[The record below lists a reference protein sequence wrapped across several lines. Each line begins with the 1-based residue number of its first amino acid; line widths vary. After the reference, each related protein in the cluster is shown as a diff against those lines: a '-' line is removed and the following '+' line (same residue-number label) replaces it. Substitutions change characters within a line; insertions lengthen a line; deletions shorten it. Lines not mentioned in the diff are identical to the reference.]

1 MNKYSSKAVKTAA
14 TVGMSLAMVLSAV
27 PAVGNATVAQAAT
40 VCTTKKS
47 YKAND
52 VYASKTIT
60 GAKVLADV
68 KTEAANAIKG
78 LDLTKTVTVGATE
91 VEYYLGYKLD
101 ATSTPTKASDGVDV
115 SSATSKVTYGYY
127 ATTGDSITGYPVI
140 DADDPLKGSEVTI
153 AVRDNANIGADIN
166 TYVTSVLGSAWS
178 SNAALTGNVEI
189 TDASGNKT
197 KAGAVK
203 AVYSIDGTDVEDTNP
218 VGNGSLDSAKSVVVK
233 IVVTTAF
240 EDYSNCAEVGT
251 GLGITDRY
259 TAKNVYNE
267 IVSAFD
273 KASLTF
279 ENVKPGDEVEFT
291 KTNTASLGKVTILS
305 KGAIPQLDI
314 DFKAVLKELAR
325 YLDNTTDE
333 GKAVERMLDMD
344 TAMNDMFKANGNLA
358 AAEKYDEDTEF
369 KTTSAYATAAD
380 LLEDFNDFET
390 YLTNLDTA
398 KYDRVTDAKSV
409 LEDLVNS
416 YVAEND
422 GDLLDTYLTSLDK
435 FYEKFVDQYG
445 DAGIT
450 KANVDAAI
458 KQIKN
463 GTTFTDLK
471 GKEVTIEK
479 SDYTTFK
486 ENSGVEEYMTKFED
500 MYDEIEAVKEAVA
513 KTNEAYKDL
522 IKNDTSVKDF
532 LTNKDSD
539 RKLTSGKEFSSIKSN
554 LTVDEY
560 KILKAYKEE
569 VLDVVLTL
577 ETKEVG
583 NSYVNKSAKSIY
595 ATTAQLNTV
604 LNNIGNGTDLDKG
617 VFTKLDKE
625 KGEFNWDKLVA
636 HMEKVESSLEALTTG
651 IEKLDSISLT
661 VNDRAAI
668 IAADD
673 AVYFLTGDGEDNLT
687 SAQARTVK
695 NADRKVTELMEA
707 YRMKFGS
714 LNAELNGWVDKGA
727 GNWAYYENGNAVTK
741 WVASGSDWY
750 YVKGGVMLRNSWIA
764 SDAQGT
770 KWYYVDDAG
779 KMVSNTTVNGY
790 TFNSY
795 GVWVK

>member
-1 MNKYSSKAVKTAA
+1 M
-14 TVGMSLAMVLSAV
+14 
-27 PAVGNATVAQAAT
+27 
-40 VCTTKKS
+40 
-47 YKAND
+47 
-52 VYASKTIT
+52 
-60 GAKVLADV
+60 
-68 KTEAANAIKG
+68 
-78 LDLTKTVTVGATE
+78 
-91 VEYYLGYKLD
+91 GYKLD

-140 DADDPLKGSEVTI
+140 NADDPLKGSEVII
-153 AVRDNANIGADIN
+153 AVRGKTEIAADIN
-166 TYVTSVLGSAWS
+166 AYAKTTIGQEWS
-178 SNAALTGNVEI
+178 DGNAPTGTVSI
-189 TDASGNKT
+189 TDENGSKT
-197 KAGAVK
+197 TGAVK
-203 AVYSIDGTDVEDTNP
+203 AVYSIDGTDVSSTNPTADTN
-218 VGNGSLDSAKSVVVK
+218 LDTAKSVVVK

>member
-27 PAVGNATVAQAAT
+27 PAVGNVTIAHAAV

-47 YKAND
+47 YTNGTI
-52 VYASKTIT
+52 YASKTIE
-60 GAKVLADV
+60 GAKTITEV
-68 KTEAANAIKG
+68 KTEAKSTLASLPNIK
-78 LDLTKTVTVGATE
+78 KVQVGSST
-91 VEYYLGYKLD
+91 VEYYLGYHYDAD
-101 ATSTPTKASDGVDV
+101 ATIHKVSEGTTNVD
-115 SSATSKVTYGYY
+115 SATGKVTYGYY
-127 ATTGDSITGYPVI
+127 ASASANIVGYPAI
-140 DADDPLKGSEVTI
+140 AKDAPLAGSEKTI
-153 AVRDNANIGADIN
+153 ELRDNAKIGADIN
-166 TYVTSVLGSAWS
+166 AYVKSIIGGSGWS
-178 SNAALTGNVEI
+178 GDTAVTGTVNITTQNGGAATGNVE
-189 TDASGNKT
+189 A
-197 KAGAVK
+197 A
-203 AVYSIDGTDVEDTNP
+203 YSIDGAADAKTTNP
-218 VGNGSLDSAKSVVVK
+218 VGDTNLDSAGNVVVK
-233 IVVTTAF
+233 IIATGSF
-240 EDYSNCAEVGT
+240 DDYSNCAEQGT

-291 KTNTASLGKVTILS
+291 KTNTAALGKMAILS
-305 KGAIPQLDI
+305 SDKKLNA

-333 GKAVERMLDMD
+333 GKAVERLLDMD
-344 TAMNDMFKANGNLA
+344 TAMNDMFKADGNLA
-358 AAEKYDEDTEF
+358 KAEKYDEDTEF

-380 LLEDFNDFET
+380 LLEDFNDFDT
-390 YLTNLDTA
+390 YLTNLKDA
-398 KYDRVTDAKSV
+398 DYDRVTEAKSV
-409 LEDLVNS
+409 LEDLVNN

-422 GDLLDTYLTSLDK
+422 GDLLDTYLTNLDK
-435 FYEKFVDQYG
+435 FYEAFVDKNG

-450 KANVDAAI
+450 KAQVDTAI
-458 KQIKN
+458 KNIKN
-463 GTTFTDLK
+463 GTTFKDVK
-471 GKEVTIEK
+471 GKDVTIEK

-500 MYDEIEAVKEAVA
+500 MYDAIEEVKDAVA
-513 KTNEAYKDL
+513 KSNEAYKDL
-522 IKNDTSVKDF
+522 IKGDTSVKDF

-539 RKLTSGKEFSSIKSN
+539 RKLTAGKEFSSIKSN
-554 LTVDEY
+554 LTVEEY

-569 VLDVVLTL
+569 VLDAVLTL
-577 ETKEVG
+577 ETKQVG
-583 NSYVNKSAKSIY
+583 NSYVNKSEKSIY

-636 HMEKVESSLEALTTG
+636 HMEKVEASLEAVTTA

-661 VNDRAAI
+661 ANDRAAI
-668 IAADD
+668 LAADD
-673 AVYFLTGDGEDNLT
+673 AVYFLTDDGADNLT

-695 NADRKVTELMEA
+695 NADRKVAELMEA

-714 LNAELNGWVDKGA
+714 INAEVNGWVNKGN
-727 GNWAYYENGNAVTK
+727 GDWAYYENGNAVTK

-750 YVKGGVMLRNSWIA
+750 YVRGGVMLRNSWIA
-764 SDAQGT
+764 SDSQGT

>member
-1 MNKYSSKAVKTAA
+1 MEL
-14 TVGMSLAMVLSAV
+14 MLV
-27 PAVGNATVAQAAT
+27 PQ
-40 VCTTKKS
+40 
-47 YKAND
+47 
-52 VYASKTIT
+52 IQ
-60 GAKVLADV
+60 LL
-68 KTEAANAIKG
+68 IQM
-78 LDLTKTVTVGATE
+78 LDT
-91 VEYYLGYKLD
+91 
-101 ATSTPTKASDGVDV
+101 
-115 SSATSKVTYGYY
+115 
-127 ATTGDSITGYPVI
+127 
-140 DADDPLKGSEVTI
+140 
-153 AVRDNANIGADIN
+153 
-166 TYVTSVLGSAWS
+166 
-178 SNAALTGNVEI
+178 
-189 TDASGNKT
+189 
-197 KAGAVK
+197 
-203 AVYSIDGTDVEDTNP
+203 
-218 VGNGSLDSAKSVVVK
+218 AKSVVVK

-314 DFKAVLKELAR
+314 DFEAVLKELAR

-569 VLDVVLTL
+569 YWM
-577 ETKEVG
+577 
-583 NSYVNKSAKSIY
+583 SY
-595 ATTAQLNTV
+595 
-604 LNNIGNGTDLDKG
+604 
-617 VFTKLDKE
+617 
-625 KGEFNWDKLVA
+625 
-636 HMEKVESSLEALTTG
+636 
-651 IEKLDSISLT
+651 
-661 VNDRAAI
+661 
-668 IAADD
+668 
-673 AVYFLTGDGEDNLT
+673 
-687 SAQARTVK
+687 
-695 NADRKVTELMEA
+695 
-707 YRMKFGS
+707 
-714 LNAELNGWVDKGA
+714 
-727 GNWAYYENGNAVTK
+727 
-741 WVASGSDWY
+741 
-750 YVKGGVMLRNSWIA
+750 
-764 SDAQGT
+764 
-770 KWYYVDDAG
+770 
-779 KMVSNTTVNGY
+779 
-790 TFNSY
+790 
-795 GVWVK
+795 